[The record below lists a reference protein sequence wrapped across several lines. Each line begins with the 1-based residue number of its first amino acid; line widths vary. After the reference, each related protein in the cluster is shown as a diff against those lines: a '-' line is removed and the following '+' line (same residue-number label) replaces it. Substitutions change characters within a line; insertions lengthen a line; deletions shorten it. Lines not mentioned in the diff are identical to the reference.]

1 MAWGCAACRCCGG
14 WAICDGARCAAP
26 GCGPR
31 ETADEGGIC
40 GPGWPMPVRRGAAA
54 PMPLG
59 GCTRGAAGDD
69 AAAGDMP
76 CPTGAWPAGPWATGA
91 DADAGCQGAASAW
104 AWAPCAFGK
113 AERAVWPAVARLAM
127 AWAAVISVLPGVPA
141 AALEA
146 ACGLM
151 DCWVAAWPAW
161 TDGAAA
167 VYPPGYATD

>member
-1 MAWGCAACRCCGG
+1 
-14 WAICDGARCAAP
+14 
-26 GCGPR
+26 
-31 ETADEGGIC
+31 
-40 GPGWPMPVRRGAAA
+40 
-54 PMPLG
+54 
-59 GCTRGAAGDD
+59 
-69 AAAGDMP
+69 
-76 CPTGAWPAGPWATGA
+76 
-91 DADAGCQGAASAW
+91 
-104 AWAPCAFGK
+104 
-113 AERAVWPAVARLAM
+113 M

>member
-1 MAWGCAACRCCGG
+1 
-14 WAICDGARCAAP
+14 
-26 GCGPR
+26 
-31 ETADEGGIC
+31 
-40 GPGWPMPVRRGAAA
+40 
-54 PMPLG
+54 MPLG

-91 DADAGCQGAASAW
+91 DADTGCQGAASAW